1 MRSKEINK
9 RSVFRIIK
17 NTLFAIILV
26 TLVGIIVTTIITRI
40 NGQTPSVF
48 GYSMFRVATG
58 SMKPELEIGD
68 VILVHDTDA
77 MKLKVGD
84 VITYDG
90 KTGEFA
96 GRVVTHRVVK
106 APYKKGGSYFI
117 KTKGDANPLEDPE
130 VNISDVR
137 GILVMKVDLLKGL
150 YNFFITPWGLLTIIA
165 LIILAFFN
173 EIVIFVKSLFGIGY
187 EEEKGESVEEIIE
200 RYQKENA
207 EKSAPSSEEDDK

>member
-1 MRSKEINK
+1 MEKTKNK

-40 NGQTPSVF
+40 NGQTPSLF

-58 SMKPELEIGD
+58 SMKPELEVGD
-68 VILVHDTDA
+68 VILIHDTDA

-84 VITYDG
+84 VVTYDG
-90 KTGEFA
+90 KSGEFA
-96 GRVVTHRVVK
+96 GKIVTHRVVK
-106 APYKKGGSYFI
+106 APYKKDGGYFI
-117 KTKGDANPLEDPE
+117 KTKGDANALEDPE
-130 VNISDVR
+130 ISVSDVR
-137 GILVMKVDLLKGL
+137 GTLVMKVDLLKGL

-165 LIILAFFN
+165 LVIIAFFN